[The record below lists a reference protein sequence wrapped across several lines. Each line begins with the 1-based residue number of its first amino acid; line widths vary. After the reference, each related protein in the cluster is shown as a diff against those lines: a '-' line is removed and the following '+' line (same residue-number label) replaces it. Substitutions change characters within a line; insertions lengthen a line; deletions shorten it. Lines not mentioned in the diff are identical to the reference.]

1 MSVDKLSL
9 LDTNVIIYLLDGSN
23 SKKSRRAEKLVQ
35 SGLRERSY
43 CISQQVIQETLNVA
57 TQKLNFA
64 PEDAERLL
72 DKTLLP
78 LLRIAPAARLY
89 ERGLRIQ
96 SRYLYS
102 FYDSL
107 IIAAA
112 LEAGCKNLYSE
123 DLQDGQRI
131 EQLTIVNPFR
141 G

>member
-9 LDTNVIIYLLDGSN
+9 LDTNVIVYLLDGSN
-23 SKKSRRAEKLVQ
+23 PKKFRRAEKLVK
-35 SGLRERSY
+35 SGLRERNC

-78 LLRIAPAARLY
+78 LLRMVPAARLY

-96 SRYLYS
+96 SRYSYS

-112 LEAGCKNLYSE
+112 LETGCNNLYSE
-123 DLQDGQRI
+123 DLQDGQGI

>member
-1 MSVDKLSL
+1 MSVDNFSL
-9 LDTNVIIYLLDGSN
+9 LDTNVVIYLLDGSN
-23 SKKSRRAEKLVQ
+23 SKKSRRAEQLVQ
-35 SGLRERSY
+35 SGLSERSC

-57 TQKLNFA
+57 TQKLNFL

-78 LLRIAPAARLY
+78 LLRMVPVARLY
-89 ERGLRIQ
+89 ERSLRIQ
-96 SRYLYS
+96 SRYQYS

-123 DLQDGQRI
+123 DLQNGQRI
-131 EQLTIVNPFR
+131 DQLKITNPFLD
-141 G
+141 